1 MADRSIVG
9 TLTRARVL
17 EMLDRAQPN
26 HPMLAAK
33 MARIESPVD
42 SMAASGRHAPF
53 QGSRATAESGA
64 AWTVDTVADALLA
77 VGDSVAASGLG
88 EEHFVTVQNLEPSV
102 AQSALTELA
111 IEKGWAK
118 QGPDGVVEWVKFGQ
132 LDAAW
137 IEALLERIKA
147 FFGGRAS
154 RPALPAG
161 ADPLPNRCKVLLVGD
176 WGTGL
181 YGAPAFKKWAVENGP
196 FDVVIH
202 LGDTYY
208 AGTKKEVR
216 DRLQGL
222 WPLPSSSQTS
232 TISRFLNGNHEM
244 YAGGKPY
251 FKFLKAFQQMRP
263 QTSSFFALQNDHWLI
278 LGLDTSWHGFKV
290 EPMMH
295 SGHLAANQRQWLIDM
310 VKGAQGR
317 RVILLS
323 HHQPFH
329 FTKSENSE
337 LTTGLQPVW
346 DTGNVD
352 FWFWGHQHAGVR
364 YDQSPFGFRGRCVG
378 HGGIP
383 ELRPTEVRTSG
394 VSRPTG
400 HADYAWKGITTPV
413 ASHDV
418 QAWIIDGP
426 NPLVSQDPDFSP
438 HGWAVLELDA
448 ESATERWYVA
458 SDDSFEVTLP

>member
-1 MADRSIVG
+1 MLKITRLETFVIGDGPDVDPDKGGIGPLACLRVHTDGGLIGFSEVFRVPPGVVKATVG
-9 TLTRARVL
+9 GPDTHFGRLLIGQQVTHPERLWQHVWDSLIHTNRRGWEIIILGALDVAIWDVYGQSLGQPVWQLLGGVHRGPFQTHSETRKTSVVPYCTLVSDVWGGEPMFAQQVERAER
-17 EMLDRAQPN
+17 
-26 HPMLAAK
+26 LAAL
-33 MARIESPVD
+33 
-42 SMAASGRHAPF
+42 GY
-53 QGSRATAESGA
+53 RA
-64 AWTVDTVADALLA
+64 
-77 VGDSVAASGLG
+77 
-88 EEHFVTVQNLEPSV
+88 
-102 AQSALTELA
+102 
-111 IEKGWAK
+111 
-118 QGPDGVVEWVKFGQ
+118 
-132 LDAAW
+132 
-137 IEALLERIKA
+137 
-147 FFGGRAS
+147 
-154 RPALPAG
+154 
-161 ADPLPNRCKVLLVGD
+161 
-176 WGTGL
+176 
-181 YGAPAFKKWAVENGP
+181 
-196 FDVVIH
+196 
-202 LGDTYY
+202 
-208 AGTKKEVR
+208 
-216 DRLQGL
+216 
-222 WPLPSSSQTS
+222 
-232 TISRFLNGNHEM
+232 
-244 YAGGKPY
+244 
-251 FKFLKAFQQMRP
+251 
-263 QTSSFFALQNDHWLI
+263 
-278 LGLDTSWHGFKV
+278 FKV